1 VNPTASVIV
10 MSEHPSKYVRCPL
23 VVVRVNEAQVMGD
36 TIADTLRDEL
46 LALYQQSGATHVVI
60 DMAQVTYLSS
70 AGIRPLLSL
79 NKEVREREG
88 RLILCGLTRDVESVF
103 VATRLISSSR
113 SMPAT
118 FERHAD
124 VPTAVAS
131 LYQTGA

>member
-1 VNPTASVIV
+1 
-10 MSEHPSKYVRCPL
+10 MSEHPSKYVRCPV

-36 TIADTLRDEL
+36 TIADALRDEL

-113 SMPAT
+113 SAPAT
-118 FERHAD
+118 FEKHPD
-124 VPTAVAS
+124 VPAAVAS
-131 LYQTGA
+131 LYLTGA